1 MSNEVKQRRER
12 LLADLPWNSMVI
24 LFAGKSVKR
33 SADADYPFAV
43 NRNFAYLTNIDEP
56 EAVLMIVKLK
66 HRTTTTLFIRDIDLT
81 LQKWNGKYISVEKA
95 KELSSAD
102 AVVYLSGFESSF
114 VSQLTRAG
122 VNRVYVDLERLNM
135 SDRSLAG
142 ELFVKKLRET
152 YPVLSIVNIYPEIAA
167 MRTVK
172 SDDELRKIEHCIDV
186 TKLAFERMIKSAK
199 SSTFEYELQ
208 AEFEYELKR
217 NGASP
222 AFDMIVAGGQRATV
236 LHYVENNEQLSE
248 NELVLCDMGAG
259 MHLYNSDITRTF
271 PKSGKFTTRQKLLYN
286 IVLEAMDAVYAKIRP
301 GVTLKELN
309 DVVIDTYEKRLKEI
323 GLIQSRSE
331 ISQYYYHGVS
341 HFLGMDVHDVGQ
353 IENMVLVAG
362 NVITVEPGLYIETEN
377 IGIRIEDDVLVTEN
391 GYRNLSISILKSVE
405 DIEALMETR

>member
-1 MSNEVKQRRER
+1 MSNEVKLRRER
-12 LLADLPWNSMVI
+12 LLADLPHNSMVV
-24 LFAGKSVKR
+24 LFAGKGVKR
-33 SADADYPFAV
+33 SADADFPFVV

-56 EAVLMIVKLK
+56 EAVLMMVKLK
-66 HRTTTTLFIRDIDLT
+66 HRTTVTLFVRDIDLT
-81 LQKWNGKYISVEKA
+81 LQKWNGKYLSIEKA
-95 KELSSAD
+95 KELSGVDS
-102 AVVYLSGFESSF
+102 VVYLSGFESAF

-122 VNRVYVDLERLNM
+122 VNRVYADLERLNM
-135 SDRSLAG
+135 SDRPLSG

-152 YPVLSIVNIYPEIAA
+152 YPALPIENIYPVIAA

-172 SDDELRKIEHCIDV
+172 SENELEKMERCINV
-186 TKLAFERMIKSAK
+186 TKLAFERMVTSVKSCN
-199 SSTFEYELQ
+199 FEYELQ

-236 LHYVENNEQLSE
+236 LHYIENDEQLSE

-259 MHLYNSDITRTF
+259 MYLYNSDITRTF
-271 PKSGKFTTRQKLLYN
+271 PKSGKFTSRQKLLYN

-309 DVVIDTYEKRLKEI
+309 DVVIDTYERRLKDI

-331 ISQYYYHGVS
+331 VSQYYYHGVS

-362 NVITVEPGLYIETEN
+362 NVITVEPGLYIEAEN

-405 DIEALMETR
+405 DIEALMETH

>member
-1 MSNEVKQRRER
+1 MSNEIKLRRER
-12 LLADLPWNSMVI
+12 LLADLPHNSMVV

-33 SADADYPFAV
+33 SADADFPFVV

-56 EAVLMIVKLK
+56 EAVLMMVKLK
-66 HRTTTTLFIRDIDLT
+66 HRTTVTLFVRDIDLT
-81 LQKWNGKYISVEKA
+81 LQKWNGKYLSIEKA
-95 KELSSAD
+95 KELSGVDS
-102 AVVYLSGFESSF
+102 VVYLSGFESAF

-122 VNRVYVDLERLNM
+122 VNRVYADLERLNM
-135 SDRSLAG
+135 SDRPLSG

-152 YPVLSIVNIYPEIAA
+152 YPALPIENIYPVIAA

-172 SDDELRKIEHCIDV
+172 SENELEKMERCINV
-186 TKLAFERMIKSAK
+186 TKLAFERMVTSVKSCN
-199 SSTFEYELQ
+199 FEYELQ

-236 LHYVENNEQLSE
+236 LHYIENDEQLSE

-259 MHLYNSDITRTF
+259 MYLYNSDITRTF
-271 PKSGKFTTRQKLLYN
+271 PKSGKFTSRQKLLYN

-309 DVVIDTYEKRLKEI
+309 DVVIDTYERRLKDI

-331 ISQYYYHGVS
+331 VSQYYYHGVS

-362 NVITVEPGLYIETEN
+362 NVITVEPGLYIEAEN

-405 DIEALMETR
+405 DIEALMETH

>member
-1 MSNEVKQRRER
+1 MSNEAKQRRER
-12 LLADLPWNSMVI
+12 LLADLPWNSMVV

-33 SADADYPFAV
+33 SADADYPFTV
-43 NRNFAYLTNIDEP
+43 NHNFAYLTNIDEP
-56 EAVLMIVKLK
+56 EAVLMMVKLK
-66 HRTTTTLFIRDIDLT
+66 HRTTTTLFVRDIDLT

-95 KELSSAD
+95 KELSGVD
-102 AVVYLSGFESSF
+102 AVIYLSGFESSF

-122 VNRVYVDLERLNM
+122 VNHVYADLERLNI
-135 SDRSLAG
+135 SDRPLTG
-142 ELFVKKLRET
+142 ELFVKKIRET
-152 YPVLSIVNIYPEIAA
+152 YPALSIENIYPVIAA

-172 SDDELRKIEHCIDV
+172 SENELEKIERCIDI
-186 TKLAFERMIKSAK
+186 TKLAFERMVKSAK
-199 SSTFEYELQ
+199 SSIFEYELQ

-236 LHYVENNEQLSE
+236 LHYVENDEQLSE
-248 NELVLCDMGAG
+248 TELVLCDMGASK
-259 MHLYNSDITRTF
+259 HLYNSDITRTF
-271 PKSGKFTTRQKLLYN
+271 PKSGKFTPRQKLLYN

-309 DVVIDTYEKRLKEI
+309 DVVIDTYDKRLKEI
-323 GLIQSRSE
+323 GLIQTRSE

-362 NVITVEPGLYIETEN
+362 NVITVEPGLYIEAEN

-391 GYRNLSISILKSVE
+391 GYRNLSINILKSVE